1 MATSSQVSEES
12 KKCSVCGEENPGD
25 AIYCKNCGTRLDQK
39 TVCHDEENMAP
50 ANGNSVI
57 VGGSKD
63 TSNVAM
69 TTSESPQK
77 ETGEATRPTP
87 TLRISGN
94 RKYRT

>member
-25 AIYCKNCGTRLDQK
+25 AIYCKNCGTRLDR
-39 TVCHDEENMAP
+39 DGENLAP
-50 ANGNSVI
+50 ANGDSGI

-63 TSNVAM
+63 TSNVTMA
-69 TTSESPQK
+69 TSESPQK
-77 ETGEATRPTP
+77 ETGETTRPTP
-87 TLRISGN
+87 SVRISGN

>member
-25 AIYCKNCGTRLDQK
+25 AIYCKNCGTRLD
-39 TVCHDEENMAP
+39 HDVENLTP
-50 ANGNSVI
+50 ANGNSGI
-57 VGGSKD
+57 VCGSKN

-69 TTSESPQK
+69 ATSESPQK

-87 TLRISGN
+87 MVRISGN